1 MSSTSPSNST
11 NTPSNLADCIV
22 TGNADFYGFG
32 IRLGTYFQ
40 FCATLLVTLYAPKE
54 EDFYRALNNLLQT
67 AMFAGLII
75 LTRTQ
80 NLLVV
85 EPVIVIFLLFGSLS
99 SLTGEGFSPIG
110 RPSGIYRLLLYSG
123 ISGYSCWFWFIG
135 IDSVAKRLAPSECNL
150 KTTAFLG
157 QVSPYGGFRTFNKVA
172 SVLGLVLCVVLLIW
186 SCMKFLKNGASR
198 NQPRERTTDA
208 VLLFYSFTIII
219 VSIVGA
225 EWIIRANHMTE
236 IYDVNGVGQIIP
248 LLVGALGMIETL
260 KDVFLSVMRPNP
272 PRRWIFFGRTKGYWA
287 QRWATA
293 FWRQRSLPSSN
304 TSSIAPADS
313 SSTRAMALDDL
324 DKKTPPTIQNSSDDQ
339 FNESEHSHL
348 TVRCKDGTEIYVH
361 KNIVCPQS
369 TFFANACKKGRFKEG
384 MEGVVNIEI
393 GESDDIK
400 AMLSYLYMID
410 PVEDSENVFG
420 RYARLYIAADFYDIA
435 TLRTRALQMLKYYA
449 YKDTSHYL
457 RERPGQEDF
466 IATIKYLYESDDNNK
481 KLLRRIFARATAQHS
496 GYLLFNE
503 MELSINPDLR
513 YFSIEEHLQS
523 MLAYPDFARRVATAT
538 GKMMRDSKTYRL
550 GFKCTVTSCETE
562 WIVDKDPH
570 DKGQRIRA
578 VCCPHCGT
586 SMNISTGKTVEYQP
600 RPKWD

>member
-1 MSSTSPSNST
+1 MSLTSTANST
-11 NTPSNLADCIV
+11 NTPSNLEDCIV

-123 ISGYSCWFWFIG
+123 IAGYSCWFWFIG

-186 SCMKFLKNGASR
+186 SCMKFLKNGGSR
-198 NQPRERTTDA
+198 KQPSERTTDA

-287 QRWATA
+287 QRAS
-293 FWRQRSLPSSN
+293 FEMDPPPNNLELQYK
-304 TSSIAPADS
+304 
-313 SSTRAMALDDL
+313 AL
-324 DKKTPPTIQNSSDDQ
+324 KSQ
-339 FNESEHSHL
+339 FNESEHSDL
-348 TVRCKDGTEIYVH
+348 T
-361 KNIVCPQS
+361 
-369 TFFANACKKGRFKEG
+369 EG